1 MINAIVNGLFKLI
14 ISLFN
19 AITSPIMGAVTALFP
34 ALGVFFTYIDTF
46 LSYALSYVS
55 LVLDLCFIPRPAIVF
70 LFDYFI
76 TCYSIYLLVIAIR
89 FVITVY
95 NKFKF

>member
-1 MINAIVNGLFKLI
+1 MINAIVNGIFKLI

-19 AITSPIMGAVTALFP
+19 VITSPIMAAVSALFP
-34 ALGVFFTYIDTF
+34 ALGDFFTHINTF
-46 LSYALSYVS
+46 LGYALTYVG
-55 LVLDLCFIPRPAIVF
+55 LILDLCFIPRQAIVF

-76 TCYSIYLLVIAIR
+76 TCYSIYLLVITIR

-95 NKFKF
+95 NKFKI